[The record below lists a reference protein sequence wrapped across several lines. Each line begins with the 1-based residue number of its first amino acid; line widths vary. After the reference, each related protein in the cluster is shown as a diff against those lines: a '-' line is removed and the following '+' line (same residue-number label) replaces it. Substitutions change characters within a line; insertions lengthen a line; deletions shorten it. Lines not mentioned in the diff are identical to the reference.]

1 MHTVRTEKL
10 RTTTHTHTYSTL
22 WLSFAQSLSYSLIE
36 RQKLDWN
43 LFSPYLFLPFTRL
56 LHQEKIR
63 NKQKRKH
70 ISKIAPPHTEVAL
83 CTQQY
88 HTIQFRSTIIEL
100 IVSREIQGA
109 TRPPARQ
116 HRHRLTTPIIAHT
129 LCQQPSYP

>member
-1 MHTVRTEKL
+1 LAIICPVA
-10 RTTTHTHTYSTL
+10 
-22 WLSFAQSLSYSLIE
+22 FVLSY
-36 RQKLDWN
+36 RKTK
-43 LFSPYLFLPFTRL
+43 TRL
-56 LHQEKIR
+56 KLVSLPICSFLSLDFYIKRKIR

-70 ISKIAPPHTEVAL
+70 ISKNSTATHTEVAL

-100 IVSREIQGA
+100 IVSLEIQGA

-129 LCQQPSYP
+129 LCQQASYP